1 MFLQLVSIKR
11 CLPSQRFIPFGYEM
25 IGIDLFPIFCTDY
38 RERCPHGWL
47 AFDEF
52 CYLFVSKSNGRWE
65 EFPQKCNKENG
76 LLAMPKTDGE
86 VQFLQNKIVS
96 LKHRTKNFYI
106 GLRKKGG
113 IWTWIDD
120 VPYTR
125 DVDVKDELGNK
136 NCAALFEG
144 SINMISCREPKA
156 GYICEIRKGN
166 NMGFGSLSFC
176 DNNNS
181 DKF

>member
-1 MFLQLVSIKR
+1 
-11 CLPSQRFIPFGYEM
+11 M

-65 EFPQKCNKENG
+65 EFPQKCNEENG

-86 VQFLQNKIVS
+86 VQFLRNKIVS

-120 VPYTR
+120 VPYTV

-144 SINMISCREPKA
+144 SINMVSCREPKA